1 VSVPSERLDFVV
13 AGERPDG
20 RPPLDETRV
29 PSRWGVV
36 MRRFLGRRL
45 ALAGLLVLALLF
57 VFAFVGPYLTRWSY
71 TDKDYAAFLSGPSAD
86 HWFGTTQ
93 TGGDVYALTVRGM
106 QKSLIIGLL
115 VALFST
121 GLAAVVGAFAGY
133 FGASVDRSLM
143 WIVELLLVL
152 PSFLLVAIL
161 SPLFRG
167 RTWLLFVVLLA
178 AFSWMVTARI
188 VRGMTISLRERE
200 YVLAAR
206 YMGLSGPR
214 IIFRHILPNISS
226 LLIIDATI
234 NVSGAIIAET
244 GLSYF
249 GFGVQPP
256 DVSLGT
262 LIADGTPSAVTFPW
276 LFGFAAGLLVLI
288 VLSVNLVGDGLRDA
302 LDPTS
307 GA

>member
-1 VSVPSERLDFVV
+1 MSVPGERLTTGL
-13 AGERPDG
+13 AEERRG
-20 RPPLDETRV
+20 GGPPLDETGV

-36 MRRFLGRRL
+36 LRRFLGRRL
-45 ALAGLLVLALLF
+45 ALAGLVVLALLF
-57 VFAFVGPYLTRWSY
+57 VLAFAGPYLTRWSY
-71 TDKDYAAFLSGPSAD
+71 TDKDYAAFLSGPSTD

-93 TGGDVYALTVRGM
+93 TGGDVYALTLRGM

-121 GLAAVVGAFAGY
+121 GLAAIVGAFAGY
-133 FGASVDRSLM
+133 FGAWVDRTLM
-143 WIVELLLVL
+143 WVVELLLVL
-152 PSFLLVAIL
+152 PAFLIVAIL

-178 AFSWMVTARI
+178 AFGWMVTARI

-214 IIFRHILPNISS
+214 IVFRHILPNISS

-234 NVSGAIIAET
+234 NVSAAIIGET

-262 LIADGTPSAVTFPW
+262 LIADGTPAATTFPW

>member
-1 VSVPSERLDFVV
+1 
-13 AGERPDG
+13 
-20 RPPLDETRV
+20 
-29 PSRWGVV
+29 

-45 ALAGLLVLALLF
+45 ALAGLVVLVLLF
-57 VFAFVGPYLTRWSY
+57 VLAFAGPHLTRWSY
-71 TDKDYAAFLSGPSAD
+71 TDKDYAAFLSGPSTD

-93 TGGDVYALTVRGM
+93 TGGDVYALTLRGM

-121 GLAAVVGAFAGY
+121 GLAAIVGAFAGY
-133 FGASVDRSLM
+133 FGAWVDRTLM
-143 WIVELLLVL
+143 WVVELLLVL
-152 PSFLLVAIL
+152 PAFLIVAIL
-161 SPLFRG
+161 SPFFRG

-178 AFSWMVTARI
+178 AFGWMVTARI

-214 IIFRHILPNISS
+214 IVFRHILPNISS

-234 NVSGAIIAET
+234 NVSAAIIGET

-249 GFGVQPP
+249 GFGVQAP

-262 LIADGTPSAVTFPW
+262 LIADGTPAATTFPW

>member
-1 VSVPSERLDFVV
+1 VSVPGERLPFG
-13 AGERPDG
+13 AAREGGED

-36 MRRFLGRRL
+36 MRRFLGHRL
-45 ALAGLLVLALLF
+45 ALAGLVVLALLF
-57 VFAFVGPYLTRWSY
+57 VFAFIGPYLTRWSY

-133 FGASVDRSLM
+133 FGAWVDRSLM
-143 WIVELLLVL
+143 WMVELLLVL
-152 PSFLLVAIL
+152 PGFLVVAIL

-262 LIADGTPSAVTFPW
+262 LIADGTPAAVTFPW

-302 LDPTS
+302 LDPSS
-307 GA
+307 GT